1 MASVARSSDEVYF
14 TAYRIPFS
22 VMVKWPISQLVNPP
36 TRHWYVPFAAVLQVL
51 ATSAVVARLWV
62 RVRMRIGGFGADDLF
77 IIFGWL
83 FASGFCGVSMYGILM
98 GGLDRHVWDIWSAF
112 PQVAGRG
119 GVAGWAMQLI
129 FLCSLSCTKT
139 SVLLFFL
146 RLLDRRYHRR
156 LYRTTIGGIGFIFVS
171 WLAFTLVLVFD
182 CEPIEAVYKSM
193 DVTWPKKYTCMPR
206 EPSDVLNGI
215 TSIFTDIYSC
225 VIPALTVH
233 KLHMKSSRKVLP
245 YAVLCCGIVV
255 VGAGVGRTFYM
266 AKMYTDSRR
275 DISWVGYDLTV
286 WSSLELYLA
295 LICACAPGIKSL
307 VSSVSTN
314 MGSKLDSQAHG
325 SCSKFNESIGEDRKR
340 LNSDVQ
346 GVEKYEDI
354 QLEYITQKC

>member
-1 MASVARSSDEVYF
+1 MADFPAGQPANKALVRAVRGGAPGSRDFGRRCQALGSGPHAHRWLRRRRPVHHIRLAVCLWLRGSSQRPVCDC
-14 TAYRIPFS
+14 
-22 VMVKWPISQLVNPP
+22 VN
-36 TRHWYVPFAAVLQVL
+36 TCAQ
-51 ATSAVVARLWV
+51 
-62 RVRMRIGGFGADDLF
+62 
-77 IIFGWL
+77 
-83 FASGFCGVSMYGILM
+83 CGVSMYGILM